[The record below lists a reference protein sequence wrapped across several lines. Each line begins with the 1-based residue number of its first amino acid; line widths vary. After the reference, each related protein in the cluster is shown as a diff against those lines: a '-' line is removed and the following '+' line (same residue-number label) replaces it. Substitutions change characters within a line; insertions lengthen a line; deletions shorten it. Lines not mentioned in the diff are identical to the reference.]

1 MTDAPLLDVENLWVK
16 FRTRTGVFDAV
27 RGISFTLG
35 KERLGIVGESG
46 SGKSMTGRAVLRLI
60 RPPGFIEADRLNV
73 HGEDVLSLPEK
84 RMRKLRGGRV
94 SMIMQD
100 PKFSLN
106 PVMTVGQQLV
116 EALRA
121 HENVSHRQ
129 AHRRALE
136 LLDEVAIRDPE
147 RVIDLYPHEVSG
159 GMGQRIMIAMM
170 LLPNPEIL
178 IADEPT
184 SALDVSVQLQ
194 VLEIVDRLVRDRG
207 MGLMFISHDLNLV
220 AKFCD
225 RIIIM
230 YAGRIVETCKASE
243 LRNASHPYTL
253 GLLNSVPD
261 LEHPRDHL
269 EVLKRDPAWRVA
281 PSVSARQ

>member
-1 MTDAPLLDVENLWVK
+1 MTDAPLLDIENLWVK
-16 FRTRTGVFDAV
+16 FRTRTGVFEAV

-60 RPPGFIEADRLNV
+60 RPPGMIEADGMHM
-73 HGEDVLSLPEK
+73 HGEDILSAPEK
-84 RMRKLRGGRV
+84 RMRQLRGGRV

-121 HENVSHRQ
+121 HEPVSRSVARQ
-129 AHRRALE
+129 RALDM
-136 LLDEVAIRDPE
+136 LDEVAIRDPA
-147 RVIDLYPHEVSG
+147 RVFDLYPHEVSG
-159 GMGQRIMIAMM
+159 GMGQRVMIAMM

-194 VLEIVDRLVRDRG
+194 VLDIIDKLVRDRG

-225 RIIIM
+225 RILIM
-230 YAGRIVETCKASE
+230 YAGRIVETCKAGE
-243 LRNASHPYTL
+243 LRNARHPYTL

-261 LEHPRDHL
+261 LEHPRDRL
-269 EVLKRDPAWRVA
+269 EVLERDPAWRDA

>member
-60 RPPGFIEADRLNV
+60 RPPGFIEADKLDV
-73 HGEDVLSLPEK
+73 HGEDILSLPEK
-84 RMRKLRGGRV
+84 QMRQLRGGRV

-106 PVMTVGQQLV
+106 PVMTVGHQLV

-121 HENVSHRQ
+121 HEKVSRRE
-129 AHRRALE
+129 ASRRALE
-136 LLDEVAIRDPE
+136 VLDEVAIRDPK
-147 RVIDLYPHEVSG
+147 RVFDLYPHEVSG

-194 VLEIVDRLVRDRG
+194 VLDIIDKLVSDRG

-243 LRNASHPYTL
+243 LRNAKHPYTL

-261 LEHPRDHL
+261 LEHPRDRL
-269 EVLKRDPAWRVA
+269 DVLKRDPAWREA

>member
-243 LRNASHPYTL
+243 LRNATHPYTL